1 MKKLTL
7 TTKIFIGLILGC
19 FTGIALHGLPA
30 NDYVA
35 PYLTDGLFLFLG
47 QAFLRS
53 IQLLMVPLVLVTLAH
68 GAAGMQDLSRFG
80 RVGIRTVSFY
90 LLTTAVAIAL
100 ALFVA
105 NITQP
110 GVGLSANELN
120 SGTVTIKDKQP
131 LIDVLLNIIP
141 TNPFDAVASGRMLQ
155 VIVIALAVGCAIAAL
170 GQQAQRMRE
179 LLEDANRIVMKVVD
193 YVMWLAPIGVF
204 ALNARTFAG
213 MGIDAMLPLA
223 KYMLTVLAV
232 LLIHLVLTYGGLLTV
247 LAKMNPLTFMR
258 RFSPVLSVA
267 FSTASSNATLPAT
280 LDAVE
285 RRLGVPNWLASFS
298 VPLGATINMDGTA
311 IMQGVASVFVAQVY
325 GIELSLG
332 QMLTIMTTATL
343 ASIGTAGVP
352 GVGLIMLSTVFA
364 SVGLPLEGI
373 ALIIGVDR
381 LLDMCRTA
389 VNVTGDAVCSCVV
402 AQFEGVLTD
411 PDTLQKE
418 PYAESTS
425 VRNLT

>member
-1 MKKLTL
+1 MEKMTL
-7 TTKIFIGLILGC
+7 TTKIFIGLVLGC
-19 FTGIALHGLPA
+19 LTGIGLHGFPE
-30 NDYVA
+30 NEFIKSYI
-35 PYLTDGLFLFLG
+35 TDGAFLFLG

-53 IQLLMVPLVLVTLAH
+53 IQLLMVPLVLITLAH
-68 GAAGMQDLSRFG
+68 GAAGMKDLSRFG
-80 RVGIRTVSFY
+80 RVGVRTVSFY
-90 LLTTAVAIAL
+90 LVTTAVAIAL
-100 ALFVA
+100 ALIAGLV
-105 NITQP
+105 TQP
-110 GVGLSANELN
+110 GVGLSLAEL
-120 SGTVTIKDKQP
+120 SKSSVTIKDKQP
-131 LIDVLLNIIP
+131 LVDVFLNIIP
-141 TNPFDAVASGRMLQ
+141 TNPFDAIANGRMLQ
-155 VIVIALAVGCAIAAL
+155 VIVIALLVGCAVAAL
-170 GQQAQRMRE
+170 GEQAQRMRE
-179 LLEDANRIVMKVVD
+179 LLEDANRIVMKIVD
-193 YVMWLAPIGVF
+193 YIMWLAPLGVF

-213 MGIDAMLPLA
+213 IGLDAMFPLA
-223 KYMLTVLAV
+223 KYMLTVIAV
-232 LLIHLVLTYGGLLTV
+232 LMIHLVVTYGGLLAI
-247 LAKMNPLTFMR
+247 LAKMNPVKFISQ
-258 RFSPVLSVA
+258 FSPVLSVA

-325 GIELSLG
+325 GIELSVA

-373 ALIIGVDR
+373 ALIIGIDR

-402 AQFEGVLTD
+402 AKFEGVLGNAVGEKE
-411 PDTLQKE
+411 LQRDS
-418 PYAESTS
+418 ASS
-425 VRNLT
+425 VGNLT

>member
-1 MKKLTL
+1 MGRSFLMKNFTL
-7 TTKIFIGLILGC
+7 TTKIFIGLVLGC
-19 FTGIALHGLPA
+19 LTGIALHAAPA
-30 NDYVA
+30 NDFVG
-35 PYLTDGLFLFLG
+35 PYLSDGIFLFLG
-47 QAFLRS
+47 QFFLRS
-53 IQLLMVPLVLVTLAH
+53 IQLLMVPLVLITLAH

-100 ALFVA
+100 ALLVA
-105 NITQP
+105 SLTQP
-110 GVGLSANELN
+110 GAGLSATELN
-120 SGTVTIKDKQP
+120 AGTVTLKEKQP
-131 LIDVLLNIIP
+131 LIEVLLNIIP
-141 TNPFDAVASGRMLQ
+141 TNPFDAIANGRMLQ
-155 VIVIALAVGCAIAAL
+155 VIVIALVVGCAIAAL
-170 GQQAQRMRE
+170 GSRAQRMRD
-179 LLEDANRIVMKVVD
+179 LLEEANMIIMKIVD
-193 YVMWLAPIGVF
+193 FVMWLAPVGVF

-213 MGIDAMLPLA
+213 MGTDAMLPLA

-232 LLIHLVLTYGGLLTV
+232 LLIHLLVTYGGLLAI

-285 RRLGVPNWLASFS
+285 RRLGVPNWLASFTI
-298 VPLGATINMDGTA
+298 PLGATINMDGTA

-325 GIELSLG
+325 GIELTLA

-373 ALIIGVDR
+373 ALIIGIDR

-402 AQFEGVLTD
+402 AQVEGVLGQ
-411 PDTLQKE
+411 PEEHSKAL
-418 PYAESTS
+418 PA
-425 VRNLT
+425 

>member
-1 MKKLTL
+1 MEKMTL
-7 TTKIFIGLILGC
+7 TTKIFIGLVLGC
-19 FTGIALHGLPA
+19 LTGIGLHGLPE
-30 NDYVA
+30 NEFIKSYI
-35 PYLTDGLFLFLG
+35 TDGAFLFLG

-53 IQLLMVPLVLVTLAH
+53 IQLLMVPLVLITLAH
-68 GAAGMQDLSRFG
+68 GAAGMKDLSRFG
-80 RVGIRTVSFY
+80 RVGVRTVSFY
-90 LLTTAVAIAL
+90 LVTTAVAIAL
-100 ALFVA
+100 ALIAGLV
-105 NITQP
+105 TQP
-110 GVGLSANELN
+110 GVGLSLAEL
-120 SGTVTIKDKQP
+120 SKSSLTIKEKQP
-131 LIDVLLNIIP
+131 LVDVFLNIIP
-141 TNPFDAVASGRMLQ
+141 TNPFDAIVNGRMLQ
-155 VIVIALAVGCAIAAL
+155 VIVIALLVGCAVAAL
-170 GQQAQRMRE
+170 GEQAQRMRE
-179 LLEDANRIVMKVVD
+179 LLEDANRIVMKIVD
-193 YVMWLAPIGVF
+193 YIMWLAPLGVF

-213 MGIDAMLPLA
+213 IGLDAMFPLA
-223 KYMLTVLAV
+223 KYMLTVIAV
-232 LLIHLVLTYGGLLTV
+232 LLIHLVVTYGGLLTV
-247 LAKMNPLTFMR
+247 LAKMNPVKFIR
-258 RFSPVLSVA
+258 QFSPVLSVA

-325 GIELSLG
+325 GIELSVA

-373 ALIIGVDR
+373 ALIIGIDR

-402 AQFEGVLTD
+402 AKFEGVLGNAVGEKK
-411 PDTLQKE
+411 LQRDS
-418 PYAESTS
+418 ASS
-425 VRNLT
+425 VGNLT

>member
-7 TTKIFIGLILGC
+7 TTKIFIGLVLGC
-19 FTGIALHGLPA
+19 LTGVVLHAVPA
-30 NDYVA
+30 NEFVG

-53 IQLLMVPLVLVTLAH
+53 IQLLMVPLVLITLAH

-90 LLTTAVAIAL
+90 MLTTAISIAL

-105 NITQP
+105 NLTKP
-110 GVGLSANELN
+110 GLGLSAGDL
-120 SGTVTIKDKQP
+120 STGSVTIKDKQP

-141 TNPFDAVASGRMLQ
+141 TNPFEAVASGRMLQ
-155 VIVIALAVGCAIAAL
+155 VIVIALVVGCAIAAL

-179 LLEDANRIVMKVVD
+179 LLEDANKVVMKVVD

-213 MGIDAMLPLA
+213 LGIDAMLPLG

-232 LLIHLVLTYGGLLTV
+232 LLIHLFLTYGGLLTV
-247 LAKMNPLTFMR
+247 LAKMNPITFMR

-280 LDAVE
+280 LEAVE

-325 GIELSLG
+325 GIELSVA

-373 ALIIGVDR
+373 ALIIGIDR

-402 AQFEGVLTD
+402 ARFEGVLG
-411 PDTLQKE
+411 E
-418 PYAESTS
+418 PEGVKDIQSAETPSAE
-425 VRNLT
+425 NLT